1 MPDYWCKLLRRKAT
15 MTTNT
20 QLTIRAQAQGGMF
33 LGPDSFNGAI
43 ITVRDGST
51 ILSGPGFTNQG
62 DSGTRALQRSVYS
75 SPYPI
80 VTPGNPITTHWVVAN
95 PTKTV
100 MYTANL
106 NLSSQR
112 VLTVDVRVPLPPA
125 QGDQVVTQS
134 VRVDP
139 GPQPPGPGVVIEI
152 PGLWVQPELVVS
164 GTTVSLKTKVTM
176 MCGCE
181 INVGT
186 PTNPSPWIPTDFEV
200 LAQIVKPTPQP
211 PVKLTFDFNSQFLGE
226 MQLPQ
231 GSYTAE
237 FSAKQFSVLA
247 NTGKATVQFQV

>member
-1 MPDYWCKLLRRKAT
+1 
-15 MTTNT
+15 MTTPT
-20 QLTIRAQAQGGMF
+20 QLIIRPQAKGGMF

-62 DSGTRALQRSVYS
+62 DSGTRASQRSVYS

-80 VTPGNPITTHWVVAN
+80 VTPTNPITTYFVVAN
-95 PTKTV
+95 PATTV
-100 MYTANL
+100 QYTANL
-106 NLSSQR
+106 NLSAQQ

-125 QGDQVVTQS
+125 QGDQLVTRT
-134 VRVDP
+134 VRVNP
-139 GPQPPGPGVVIEI
+139 GPQPPGPGAVIEI

-164 GTTVSLKTKVTM
+164 GTTVNLKTKVTM

-186 PTNPSPWIPTDFEV
+186 PTSPSPWIPTDFEV
-200 LAQIVKPTPQP
+200 IAQIVKPALQP
-211 PVKLTFDFNSQFLGE
+211 PVKLTFDFNSQFTGE
-226 MQLPQ
+226 IRLAP
-231 GSYTAE
+231 GTYTAE
-237 FSAKQFSVLA
+237 FSAKQFSDIE

>member
-1 MPDYWCKLLRRKAT
+1 

-20 QLTIRAQAQGGMF
+20 QLIIRPQASGGMF

-43 ITVRDGST
+43 ITVSDGST

-62 DSGTRALQRSVYS
+62 DSGTRASQRSVYS
-75 SPYPI
+75 TAYPI
-80 VTPGNPITTHWVVAN
+80 VTPTNPVTTYFVVAD
-95 PTKTV
+95 PATTV
-100 MYTANL
+100 QYTANL
-106 NLSSQR
+106 NLSEQR
-112 VLTVDVRVPLPPA
+112 LLTIDVRVPLPPA
-125 QGDQVVTQS
+125 QGDQFVTRT

-139 GPQPPGPGVVIEI
+139 GPQPQGPGAVIEI

-164 GTTVSLKTKVTM
+164 GTTVNLKTKVTM

-186 PTNPSPWIPTDFEV
+186 TTNPSPWIPTDFEV
-200 LAQIVKPTPQP
+200 IAQIVKPTIQP

-226 MQLPQ
+226 LQLPR
-231 GSYTAE
+231 GNYTAE
-237 FSAKQFSVLA
+237 ISAKQLSTP

>member
-1 MPDYWCKLLRRKAT
+1 

-20 QLTIRAQAQGGMF
+20 ELIIRPQASGGMF

-62 DSGTRALQRSVYS
+62 DSGTRASQRSVYS
-75 SPYPI
+75 TDYPI
-80 VTPGNPITTHWVVAN
+80 VTPGTPPTTYWVVAD
-95 PTKTV
+95 PTTTV

-125 QGDQVVTQS
+125 QGDQFVTQS
-134 VRVDP
+134 VQVNP
-139 GPQPPGPGVVIEI
+139 GPQPQGPGAVIQI

-186 PTNPSPWIPTDFEV
+186 TTDPSPWIPTDFDV
-200 LAQIVKPTPQP
+200 IAQIVKPALLP

-226 MQLPQ
+226 IQLPR
-231 GSYTAE
+231 GNYTAE
-237 FSAKQFSVLA
+237 ISAKQLSILG

>member
-1 MPDYWCKLLRRKAT
+1 

-20 QLTIRAQAQGGMF
+20 ELTIRAQAQGGMF

-62 DSGTRALQRSVYS
+62 DSGTRASQPSVYS
-75 SPYPI
+75 THHPI
-80 VTPGNPITTHWVVAN
+80 FTPGNPPTTYFVVAN
-95 PTKTV
+95 PTATV

-106 NLSSQR
+106 NLSTPR
-112 VLTVDVRVPLPPA
+112 LLTVDVRVPLPPA
-125 QGDQVVTQS
+125 QGDQFVTQS
-134 VRVDP
+134 VQVNP
-139 GPQPPGPGVVIEI
+139 GPQPQGPGAVIQI

-186 PTNPSPWIPTDFEV
+186 TTSPSPWIPTDFEV

-226 MQLPQ
+226 IQLSR
-231 GSYTAE
+231 GNYTAE
-237 FSAKQFSVLA
+237 ISAKQLSIV